1 VRIVVLILLLSRVAS
16 ADTNTFTL
24 EGQAMMS
31 WIGGMAGGSLHYEH
45 RFEDGAVTGRVA
57 AAAGEFLDGG
67 QFGLYSVLIG
77 YRHYWGNAFG
87 EVEVGGFGIRHG
99 RTTGDFDEGKQG
111 VVWYELPDSQL
122 TFGGTAGPIEVGV
135 YTKLPT
141 AGVGLQLGLHF
152 AWW

>member
-1 VRIVVLILLLSRVAS
+1 MIVILLLARVAA

-31 WIGGMAGGSLHYEH
+31 WIGGLAGGSLHYEH
-45 RFEDGAVTGRVA
+45 RFVDDAVTGRVA

-77 YRHYWGNAFG
+77 YRHYWGNMFG

-99 RTTGDFDEGKQG
+99 RTTDDDNGKVG
-111 VVWYELPDSQL
+111 VIWYELPDSQL
-122 TFGGTAGPIEVGV
+122 TFGGKAGPVEVGL
-135 YTKLPT
+135 YTKIPT
-141 AGVGLQLGLHF
+141 AGIGLQLGLDF